1 MILHPIAIAGFLT
14 LGLAL
19 GAITTATVDRLVKP
33 MTHTEALAAGFLD
46 GSDAYWIAR
55 TGEPLDFAPVSH
67 ATNPQTI
74 HR

>member
-1 MILHPIAIAGFLT
+1 MILHPLAIVGFLA

-19 GAITTATVDRLVKP
+19 GAITTATVDRLVKT
-33 MTHTEALAAGFLD
+33 MTHDEAIAAGFLD

-55 TGEPLDFAPVSH
+55 TGEPLDLTPVSH

-74 HR
+74 NR